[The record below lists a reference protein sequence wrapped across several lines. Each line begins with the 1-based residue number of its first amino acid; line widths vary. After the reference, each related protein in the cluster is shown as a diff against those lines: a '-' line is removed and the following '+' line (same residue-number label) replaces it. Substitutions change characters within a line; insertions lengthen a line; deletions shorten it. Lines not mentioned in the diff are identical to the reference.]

1 MELRCSTK
9 RKLLLNRNS
18 KTPYR
23 TKILEGDFMQAAD
36 AKACAIDKQTILKER
51 MKKIKHKIAV
61 ISGKGGVGKTV
72 TAVNLA
78 VAFAMQ
84 GHKNRVGLLDADL
97 HGPCVPT
104 MLGMQDERLKVGPT
118 GALPASG
125 PLGLKVVSMA
135 FVLAGKEVPVIWR
148 GPLKMRAIE
157 QFLSEIEWGELD
169 FLLIDLPPGTGDE
182 PLSVL
187 KLLPEMDG
195 VVIVTIPSEVS
206 QNVVGKSITFSKH
219 LNVPVIG
226 IIENMSG
233 FVCPEC
239 GKETHIFKRGGGE
252 KVAREY
258 SVPFLGSI
266 PLDPRVCEAS
276 DLGRPFIMENPDS
289 PASKAFMAIV
299 EKIKTY
305 IQEKEKQSSTETSD
319 K

>member
-1 MELRCSTK
+1 
-9 RKLLLNRNS
+9 
-18 KTPYR
+18 
-23 TKILEGDFMQAAD
+23 
-36 AKACAIDKQTILKER
+36 

-78 VAFAMQ
+78 IAFAMQ
-84 GHKNRVGLLDADL
+84 GHEDRVGLLDADL
-97 HGPCVPT
+97 HGPCVPK
-104 MLGMQDERLKVGPT
+104 MLGMENQKLKVGPI
-118 GALPASG
+118 GAFPAVG
-125 PLGLKVVSMA
+125 PLGVKVASMA
-135 FVLAGKEVPVIWR
+135 LVLAGKEVPVVWR

-157 QFLSEIEWGELD
+157 QFLSEVVWGELD

-187 KLLPEMDG
+187 KLLPDMDG

-206 QNVVGKSITFSKH
+206 QTVVGKSITFSRQ

-233 FVCPEC
+233 FVCPDC
-239 GKETHIFKRGGGE
+239 GKKTHIFKAGGGE
-252 KVAREY
+252 KVAQEY

-276 DLGRPFIMENPDS
+276 DLGHPFIMEYPDS
-289 PASKAFMAIV
+289 AAAKAFMHIV
-299 EKIKTY
+299 EKIKNY
-305 IQEKEKQSSTETSD
+305 IQENGSHNQLGAK
-319 K
+319 

>member
-1 MELRCSTK
+1 LQ
-9 RKLLLNRNS
+9 
-18 KTPYR
+18 P
-23 TKILEGDFMQAAD
+23 IGDTQSSFD
-36 AKACAIDKQTILKER
+36 DTTILKTR

-78 VAFAMQ
+78 IAFAIQ
-84 GHKNRVGLLDADL
+84 GHENRVGLLDADL
-97 HGPCVPT
+97 HGPCVPK
-104 MLGMQDERLKVGPT
+104 MLGMEDEKLKVGPI
-118 GALPASG
+118 GAFPALG
-125 PLGLKVVSMA
+125 PLGVKVVSMA
-135 FVLAGKEVPVIWR
+135 FVLAGKEVPVVWR

-157 QFLSEIEWGELD
+157 QFLSEIVWGELD

-206 QNVVGKSITFSKH
+206 QNVVGKAITFSRQLK
-219 LNVPVIG
+219 VPVIG
-226 IIENMSG
+226 VVENMSG

-239 GKETHIFKRGGGE
+239 GKETHIFKKGGGE
-252 KVAREY
+252 KVAQEY

-276 DLGRPFIMENPDS
+276 DLGHPFIMEHPDS
-289 PASKAFMAIV
+289 PAAKAFMEIV

-305 IQEKEKQSSTETSD
+305 IQEKGNRSVNEAGGK
-319 K
+319 